1 MIAYQRFNALMMLMG
16 GMKNGELEN
25 AAPIGGMAAVM
36 IYQTSDPYGRSRY
49 NPLALRAMVIDKLRE
64 RVLGLVFVPDGPV
77 SGQPTLDDILSK
89 KVKGHLYDCYRQSW
103 VASPERDYVASG
115 NLPLQINVEQLQSIM
130 SAPIDTVKV
139 KEQSVPTPGSGLSDA
154 ERSVFAS
161 RGLLNAEGK
170 ITPQVLTKDSIDTP
184 EKLLSQQRWDDI
196 YGVPKG
202 EITIERIQ
210 HAFYMAANYGFQ
222 ILNGN
227 FAAAIDDYELK
238 LRFMNDLATYRID
251 VTWLWTL
258 LQHKARITKD
268 GFLKRPKLTEDG
280 VEPAENADAVKAG
293 TPFTLDL
300 FEKLWNY
307 HNEWTA
313 AFFAEQDKSSSAGRF
328 DRDKANVI
336 MDLLKK
342 QLPSPRYIQHSARV
356 LFVMGQANKQE
367 RAQLLDAIF
376 DLTREEAA
384 KRVQAGTLSQS
395 ALTAHDYVFDIFPEA
410 ELKKNAPQGTAAD

>member
-1 MIAYQRFNALMMLMG
+1 MAKSKIGIIVSSTRPGRFADIPVQWL
-16 GMKNGELEN
+16 GEIVRKRDDADFE
-25 AAPIGGMAAVM
+25 
-36 IYQTSDPYGRSRY
+36 
-49 NPLALRAMVIDKLRE
+49 
-64 RVLGLVFVPDGPV
+64 LVD
-77 SGQPTLDDILSK
+77 L
-89 KVKGHLYDCYRQSW
+89 
-103 VASPERDYVASG
+103 RDYPMPFFEEKRPLIYAPPENEVAIRWG
-115 NLPLQINVEQLQSIM
+115 AKMLRLV
-130 SAPIDTVKV
+130 
-139 KEQSVPTPGSGLSDA
+139 
-154 ERSVFAS
+154 
-161 RGLLNAEGK
+161 
-170 ITPQVLTKDSIDTP
+170 DTP
-184 EKLLSQQRWDDI
+184 EKLLSQERWDAI
-196 YGVPKG
+196 NGVPKG
-202 EITIERIQ
+202 EITIERVQ

-258 LQHKARITKD
+258 LQHKAKITKD

-293 TPFTLDL
+293 TPFTMDL
-300 FEKLWNY
+300 YEKLWNY

-313 AFFAEQDKSSSAGRF
+313 AFFAEQDKSGSAGRF

-336 MDLLKK
+336 MELLKK

-367 RAQLLDAIF
+367 RAQLLEAIF
-376 DLTREEAA
+376 DLTREEAV

-395 ALTAHDYVFDIFPEA
+395 ALTAHDYVFDIFSEA